1 MKQPAWKRWLS
12 YIREIPI
19 ETSESEHNP
28 FLNIVLKNG
37 QYQLCTANAIYS
49 YGDLYDNFSKAF
61 KQIDIDKLPINNVLI
76 LGFGLGSIPLML
88 EKMFHKKYYY
98 TAVEI
103 DPEVLRLANIYVL
116 PELKSGIEFQVLDA
130 YTYAV
135 FCEEKF
141 DMICMDVFLDDAVPS
156 ELEQDD
162 FLNNLKDM
170 LSENGVLLF
179 NKLAFH
185 KNDKKEA
192 LSFFQNHFKRVFTEG
207 VYLDVQG
214 NYILLNRGD
223 VLKKWVI
230 FADFSIKK

>member
-1 MKQPAWKRWLS
+1 MKQPLWKRWLS

-61 KQIDIDKLPINNVLI
+61 KQIDIDRLPINNVLI

-103 DPEVLRLANIYVL
+103 DPEVLRLANTYVL
-116 PELKSGIEFQVLDA
+116 PELKSGIEFQILDA

-141 DMICMDVFLDDAVPS
+141 DMICMDVFLDDAVPT
-156 ELEQDD
+156 ELEKDD

-170 LSENGVLLF
+170 LTENGVLLF

-207 VYLDVQG
+207 VYIDVQG

-223 VLKKWVI
+223 VLKK
-230 FADFSIKK
+230 

>member
-1 MKQPAWKRWLS
+1 MKQPTWKRWLS

-28 FLNIVLKNG
+28 FLNIVLRNG

-61 KQIDIDKLPINNVLI
+61 KQIDLDKLPIKNVLI

-103 DPEVLRLANIYVL
+103 DPEVLRLANTYVV
-116 PELKSGIEFQVLDA
+116 PEIESGIEFQILDA
-130 YTYAV
+130 HTYAV

-141 DMICMDVFLDDAVPS
+141 DMICMDVFLDDAVPT

-192 LSFFQNHFKRVFTEG
+192 FSFFQNHFKRVFTEG

-223 VLKKWVI
+223 VLKK
-230 FADFSIKK
+230 